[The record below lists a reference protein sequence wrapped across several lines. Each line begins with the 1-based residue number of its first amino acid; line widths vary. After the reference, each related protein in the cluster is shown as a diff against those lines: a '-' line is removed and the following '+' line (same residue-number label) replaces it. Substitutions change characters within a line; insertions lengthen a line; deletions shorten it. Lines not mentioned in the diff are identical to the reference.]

1 MSDPSL
7 SEQFEKWLVG
17 SLLANPKFIV
27 EARGLEPLA
36 FNRDDL
42 RAIFRAMLAID
53 SEGKPLDLVSVAV
66 RLEEDGTLGEVGGP
80 LVLKS
85 LADDAPYV
93 IHVGEW
99 CEKIRDTAER
109 RRLACDALAVS
120 RMAGD
125 AGVSTESLRDRLLAS
140 ANNLSHNGK
149 PRTHATAEAIVV
161 RLCDVEEQEVEWLW
175 PNRIPLGKLTLL
187 AGDPGLGK
195 SFVTVDMAA
204 RVSTG
209 AGWPDCYS
217 QNQPIGSVI
226 MFNCEDDI
234 ADTVLPRLK
243 RAGGDPSKVI
253 ALQGVTMIDAETGHR
268 RQRGFS
274 LDADLPKLIE
284 VLEEN
289 RDVRLVVID
298 PVSAYCGATDS
309 HKNADIRAM
318 LAPMADMASK
328 YRVAIVMVTHLSK
341 GSGGKAVYRAMGSLA
356 FAAAARAVW
365 HVAKDHDDDK
375 RRLILLAKINI
386 SEESTGLA
394 YRLQDGAVCWEETPI
409 VMTADEHLE
418 KETQP
423 ERKPRGNG
431 EQGQA
436 VQQVKEWLVEKLTG
450 CSMLAKTVKQ
460 LADDADI
467 APATLKRAKRLA
479 AVKSERI
486 GFGQASVVWWTLP
499 SDDTESVPADVDE
512 AEAARLFPSGSP

>member
-1 MSDPSL
+1 MTP
-7 SEQFEKWLVG
+7 QPRPPPRARIHPQI
-17 SLLANPKFIV
+17 LL
-27 EARGLEPLA
+27 
-36 FNRDDL
+36 
-42 RAIFRAMLAID
+42 
-53 SEGKPLDLVSVAV
+53 
-66 RLEEDGTLGEVGGP
+66 
-80 LVLKS
+80 
-85 LADDAPYV
+85 
-93 IHVGEW
+93 
-99 CEKIRDTAER
+99 R
-109 RRLACDALAVS
+109 RQ
-120 RMAGD
+120 
-125 AGVSTESLRDRLLAS
+125 
-140 ANNLSHNGK
+140 K
-149 PRTHATAEAIVV
+149 QQATAEAIVV
-161 RLCDVEEQEVEWLW
+161 RLSDVQEQQVEWLW

-209 AGWPDCYS
+209 NGWPDS
-217 QNQPIGSVI
+217 FEQRQPIGSVI
-226 MFNCEDDI
+226 LFNCEDDI
-234 ADTVLPRLK
+234 ADTVLPRLN

-253 ALQGVTMIDAETGHR
+253 ALQGVTIIDAVTGQR
-268 RQRGFS
+268 RQHGFS
-274 LDADLPKLIE
+274 LDADLSKLIE

-365 HVAKDHDDDK
+365 HVAKDHEDDK

-386 SEESTGLA
+386 SEEATGLA

-423 ERKPRGNG
+423 ERKPRGGG
-431 EQGQA
+431 EQGEA
-436 VQQVKEWLVEKLTG
+436 VQQAKNWLVEKLTG
-450 CSMLAKTVKQ
+450 CSMLAKAVKQ

-467 APATLKRAKRLA
+467 APATLKRAKGLA
-479 AVKSERI
+479 GVKSQRI
-486 GFGQASVVWWTLP
+486 GFGKESVVWWTLT
-499 SDDTESVPADVDE
+499 SDDTKSVSADVID
-512 AEAARLFPSGSP
+512 AEAARLFP